1 MKVGIR
7 MTDNS
12 ELMNLIKV
20 HLYLYKNV
28 EIQDI
33 YKLLFQSVFGAEHF
47 LQDVDSAKTRLVE
60 EWNQIQAEA
69 QEPLQVPVSI
79 DGSIVRV
86 NLRRCKAEGIEVTDV
101 WDVFYRSVHNSNA
114 SKDEF
119 DKVWQNFYQL
129 CFGKIAPYVA
139 HQVHLFGEEAK
150 AKGFPARHHSAAY
163 RNSNHPAYRVVLF
176 SEIKSWLKQ

>member
-33 YKLLFQSVFGAEHF
+33 YKLLFQGVFGAEHL
-47 LQDVDSAKTRLVE
+47 LQDVDSAKARLVE
-60 EWNQIQAEA
+60 EWDQIQAEA
-69 QEPLQVPVSI
+69 QEPLQVPVSS

-101 WDVFYRSVHNSNA
+101 WDAFYRSAHNSSA

-119 DKVWQNFYQL
+119 DKVWQSFYQL
-129 CFGKIAPYVA
+129 CFEKIAPYVA
-139 HQVHLFGEEAK
+139 HEAHLLFQHASLKLWTFSPRLTVDFYFLYILLLKKVGE
-150 AKGFPARHHSAAY
+150 
-163 RNSNHPAYRVVLF
+163 
-176 SEIKSWLKQ
+176 